1 MVLEKCNTWNCF
13 SQVKKK
19 KKKGTTKYWISKNI
33 YFGTFSLISNHDVD
47 AINESLS
54 AADVDK
60 LLPWPKFI
68 LVSAY
73 GLLTGQDLTVE

>member
-1 MVLEKCNTWNCF
+1 MVLEKFNTWNYF
-13 SQVKKK
+13 SQVKKMK
-19 KKKGTTKYWISKNI
+19 AWLNTESAKNI

-47 AINESLS
+47 TINESVS
-54 AADVDK
+54 TADVDK

-73 GLLTGQDLTVE
+73 GLLTGQDPTVE